1 MKNEKISVI
10 IPAYNIEKE
19 ISRCLDSVLNQIYK
33 NIEIIVVDDGST
45 DKTVEILNIYEQ
57 KHDNIIIIHQEN
69 QGVFSARLNG
79 IQKATGKWIGFVDG
93 DDEIE
98 EDMYFILMK
107 YVMDYHADI
116 SHCGYQMNFPDR
128 TDFYYGTGK
137 IVYQDNQTG
146 LKDLL
151 SGIFV
156 EPTLGNKLYRKSLF
170 DGLSKEEGL
179 DSTIKINEDLLM
191 NFYLFKKAKC
201 AVYYDKCYYHYIIRK
216 HSASTAKTNIHKLED
231 PQRVLKILCLETQDK
246 LELNRIVE
254 ERYIRQLVGIAT
266 MSLSDDPNL
275 IRPYRLKARKE
286 LREGLKRYMCI
297 PQFSKKIK
305 ILVIWA
311 AFFPASYRI
320 VHSLYAHITG
330 IDKKYEIK

>member
-1 MKNEKISVI
+1 M
-10 IPAYNIEKE
+10 
-19 ISRCLDSVLNQIYK
+19 
-33 NIEIIVVDDGST
+33 
-45 DKTVEILNIYEQ
+45 
-57 KHDNIIIIHQEN
+57 
-69 QGVFSARLNG
+69 
-79 IQKATGKWIGFVDG
+79 
-93 DDEIE
+93 
-98 EDMYFILMK
+98 
-107 YVMDYHADI
+107 
-116 SHCGYQMNFPDR
+116 
-128 TDFYYGTGK
+128 
-137 IVYQDNQTG
+137 
-146 LKDLL
+146 
-151 SGIFV
+151 
-156 EPTLGNKLYRKSLF
+156 
-170 DGLSKEEGL
+170 
-179 DSTIKINEDLLM
+179 
-191 NFYLFKKAKC
+191 
-201 AVYYDKCYYHYIIRK
+201 YYDKCYYHYIIRK